1 MKRLVFGLSMGA
13 VLFLA
18 SCKKDIGGLAENS
31 WSVSGKTYTATT
43 VDVSP
48 SSNFISASNGSGSS
62 IDFSFKSLPSANT
75 DLDINDVAYTN
86 TDVAIRTILS
96 GNIIYNSVPSKG
108 TFLSLRVNNGKYTL
122 IANNIKMVNAG
133 PSKDTVLVSTNIVQ
147 P

>member
-13 VLFLA
+13 VLLLA
-18 SCKKDIGGLAENS
+18 SCKKEIGGLTENS

-43 VDVSP
+43 VDVST
-48 SSNFISASNGSGSS
+48 SNNFISASNGTGSS
-62 IDFSFKSLPSANT
+62 IDFSFKVLPSANQ

-86 TDVAIRTILS
+86 SEVAMRTILS
-96 GNIIYNSVPSKG
+96 GNIIYNSIPSNG

-133 PSKDTVLVSTNIVQ
+133 PAKDTVLVSTNIVQ